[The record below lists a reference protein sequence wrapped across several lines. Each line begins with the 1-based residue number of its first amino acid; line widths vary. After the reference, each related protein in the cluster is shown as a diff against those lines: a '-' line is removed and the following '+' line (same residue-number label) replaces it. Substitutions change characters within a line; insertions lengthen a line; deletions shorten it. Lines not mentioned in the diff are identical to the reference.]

1 MTEVCKGRKR
11 GKKVGHENVE
21 SGNEK
26 RMGSCVGSDREGRVE
41 SFGSWLG
48 SGAARLWLAALCFLE
63 QRLSTG
69 AVAPLDTAWCGW
81 KPDYSLV
88 EELSRG
94 SGVELSP
101 EW

>member
-41 SFGSWLG
+41 SFGGWLG

-69 AVAPLDTAWCGW
+69 AVAPLV
-81 KPDYSLV
+81 PYSLV
-88 EELSRG
+88 WVEAGLQSGRG
-94 SGVELSP
+94 AEQGVRGGAQS
-101 EW
+101 